1 MTDSSKFFIERLDPT
16 KHQRESF
23 HCESQKLT
31 DFLHKRARKEMDALA
46 SACFVIVSAN
56 EPSRIAG
63 FYTLSAAEIMVADL
77 PPNLA
82 KKFPHYPHLP
92 AILLGRLAR
101 DLAWRGQHIGGLLLI
116 DALRRSLRQ
125 SSEVGAVVVV
135 TDPKDIQARTFY
147 QRYGFQPL
155 NEQRM
160 FIPMKEI
167 IARESAGWTA

>member
-1 MTDSSKFFIERLDPT
+1 MSLSVNFHIERLDPA
-16 KHQRESF
+16 KHHRDRF
-23 HCESQKLT
+23 CCESVELT
-31 DFLHKRARKEMDALA
+31 DFLQKRARKEMDALA
-46 SACFVIVSAN
+46 SACFVMVPAD
-56 EPSRIAG
+56 EPGRIAG
-63 FYTLSAAEIMVADL
+63 FYTLSAAEIITTDL
-77 PPNLA
+77 PLDLV
-82 KKFPHYPHLP
+82 KKLPRYTRMP

-135 TDPKDIQARTFY
+135 TDPKDTRARAFY

-155 NEQRM
+155 NGQRM